1 MSPEN
6 QQYFEAM
13 EAMFASLGWQLLMSD
28 VEGFKEAISSQWR
41 TATPDGLRFAQGRYD
56 GLDQIATYEKQIENL
71 KATAMQSALDE
82 DE

>member
-41 TATPDGLRFAQGRYD
+41 TTTPEGLRFAQGRYD
-56 GLDQIATYEKQIENL
+56 GLDQIATYEKTVMGL
-71 KATAMQSALDE
+71 KAQLLEEAE
-82 DE
+82 